1 MEKHAINYS
10 RLLKGIT
17 DIKVTFLESN
27 FFKKANGVRPIF
39 FIYIYRTNIYL
50 HILSYI
56 YIYFL
61 YLDLYF

>member
-10 RLLKGIT
+10 WLLKGIT

-39 FIYIYRTNIYL
+39 LFIFIEQIFIYIYFPIFTYT
-50 HILSYI
+50 SYI
-56 YIYFL
+56 
-61 YLDLYF
+61 